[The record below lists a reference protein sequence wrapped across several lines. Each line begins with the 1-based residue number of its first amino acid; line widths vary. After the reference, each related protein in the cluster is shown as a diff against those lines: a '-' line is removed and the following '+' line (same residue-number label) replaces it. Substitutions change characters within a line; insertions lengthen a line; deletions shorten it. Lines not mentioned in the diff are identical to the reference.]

1 MASPARPFSTEGG
14 RKWVA
19 LWYLQA
25 LGICLL
31 VLIVL
36 QATLAALGDLQTD
49 QMIQVFGLMATITG
63 AFVGVQGAI
72 DFRAARSPTVAES
85 DPPTDTAAQPPSEDV

>member
-19 LWYLQA
+19 LWWLQA
-25 LGICLL
+25 LGALMIAAVVLKALL
-31 VLIVL
+31 EP
-36 QATLAALGDLQTD
+36 LADLETD
-49 QMIQVFGLMATITG
+49 QLIQVFGLMATITG

-72 DFRAARSPTVAES
+72 DFRAARSPQIAQS
-85 DPPTDTAAQPPSEDV
+85 DPPTDTAATPEDV